1 LYPGY
6 KRWWGIVEWNSRTR
20 LVDEVVEELRKR
32 IYEGRY
38 SPGTRLRQE
47 EIAAELDVSRTPL
60 REAFRKLESE
70 GFVSVSPGRGVR
82 VLAADPES
90 LLAAYEFR
98 EVVDGL
104 AARLSAL
111 RSGEGLLDT
120 LSECVDRQ
128 RRSLEPWEPKS
139 YTEANVE
146 FHAAIFEA
154 SRNRH
159 VVAQL
164 RIMRIT
170 AQVFTPVELVSRT
183 RAESAIEEHR
193 LILEAIRTGDAEDAE
208 RKARLHI
215 RRTIET
221 LPGRDV

>member
-1 LYPGY
+1 MPG
-6 KRWWGIVEWNSRTR
+6 V
-20 LVDEVVEELRKR
+20 
-32 IYEGRY
+32 
-38 SPGTRLRQE
+38 RLRQE

-70 GFVSVSPGRGVR
+70 GFVSVSPGRGAR
-82 VLAADPES
+82 VLAADSES

-104 AARLSAL
+104 AARLAAL
-111 RSGEGLLDT
+111 HRGEGLLES
-120 LSECVDRQ
+120 LAGCIDRQ
-128 RRSLEPWEPKS
+128 RRSLDPWEPKA
-139 YTEANVE
+139 YTGANVE
-146 FHAAIFEA
+146 FHAAVFEA
-154 SRNRH
+154 SGNSH

-183 RAESAIEEHR
+183 RAESAIEEHGR
-193 LILEAIRTGDAEDAE
+193 ILEAIRSGDAESAE
-208 RKARLHI
+208 LTARKHI

-221 LPGRDV
+221 LPGRNEGGELK